1 MSSQYDVRDLLE
13 LMDRLRDPETGC
25 PWDLKQDYRSIVPHT
40 VEETYEVADAIERGD
55 LEHLPDELGDL
66 LFQVVFYARLGKEE
80 ERFDFDAVVDQVTR
94 KLIRRHPH
102 IFPDGTMN
110 SRPASVE
117 GMTDSDVLVNWDR
130 IKAEEAKERGEGS
143 GGNGDAPASQLD
155 DITPGLPAFQ
165 KAAKLQKRASKVGFD
180 WPDTGMVFAKLAE
193 ESRELRAAYSTM
205 RDETDTD
212 AVEDELGDLL
222 FVAVNLSR
230 FLGVD
235 AEQALRRSNRKF
247 ERRFRRMKTMLNDAG
262 VQLAG
267 QPVEQLELFWQE
279 AKQDSDADTPKG
291 A

>member
-1 MSSQYDVRDLLE
+1 M
-13 LMDRLRDPETGC
+13 
-25 PWDLKQDYRSIVPHT
+25 
-40 VEETYEVADAIERGD
+40 
-55 LEHLPDELGDL
+55 
-66 LFQVVFYARLGKEE
+66 VFYARLGKEE
-80 ERFDFDAVVDQVTR
+80 GRFDFDTVVDQVTR

-102 IFPDGTMN
+102 IFPDGTLE
-110 SRPASVE
+110 SRPASVD

-130 IKAEEAKERGEGS
+130 IKAEEAKARGEDASGS
-143 GGNGDAPASQLD
+143 AEAPASQLD

-165 KAAKLQKRASKVGFD
+165 KAAKLQKRAAKVGFD
-180 WPDTGMVFAKLAE
+180 WPDTGMVFEKLAE
-193 ESRELRAAYSTM
+193 ESRELRAAYSVMT
-205 RDETDTD
+205 DEADTD

-247 ERRFRRMKTMLNDAG
+247 ERRFRRMESMLEEDG
-262 VQLAG
+262 HQLAG

-279 AKQDSDADTPKG
+279 AKQRSDADPPRD

>member
-247 ERRFRRMKTMLNDAG
+247 ERRFRRMETMLNDAG

>member
-1 MSSQYDVRDLLE
+1 MSSQYDVQDLLE

-55 LEHLPDELGDL
+55 LAHLPDELGDL

-80 ERFDFDAVVDQVTR
+80 GRFDFDAVVDQVTR

-102 IFPDGTMN
+102 IFPDGTLE
-110 SRPASVE
+110 SRPASVD

-130 IKAEEAKERGEGS
+130 IKAEEAKARGEEP
-143 GGNGDAPASQLD
+143 GGADDAPASQLD

-165 KAAKLQKRASKVGFD
+165 KAAKLQKRAAKVGFD
-180 WPDTGMVFAKLAE
+180 WPDTGMVFEKLAE
-193 ESRELRAAYSTM
+193 ESRELRAAYSAM
-205 RDETDTD
+205 KDETDTD

-247 ERRFRRMKTMLNDAG
+247 ERRFRRMETMLAEEG
-262 VQLAG
+262 VELAG
-267 QPVEQLELFWQE
+267 QPVEQLELFWQD
-279 AKQDSDADTPKG
+279 AKQRSDADTPED